1 MQSCE
6 ALTIGS
12 APVGVFLLNFLTYV
26 SFTLAHIYIFMYHL
40 VLRIGELFL
49 HVLFVCMCVNA
60 VAKTLARNLREHV
73 YMRVSVHLLRC
84 LCCWH
89 GRAVKTRCGL

>member
-26 SFTLAHIYIFMYHL
+26 SFTRTLAHIYIYMYHL

-60 VAKTLARNLREHV
+60 VAKTLARTLREHV
-73 YMRVSVHLLRC
+73 YICV
-84 LCCWH
+84 
-89 GRAVKTRCGL
+89 